1 MVSVAGFQSSAIQ
14 FDVGFVNYPTESKIE
29 DKAGYTSGRGYLVV
43 KKSLPWNVLVFSVRS
58 NQDILPSSTL
68 LCNYSHFS
76 LQKTKMADT
85 GLSCMCLC
93 VCVLFSQTTGPV
105 NLRFFCAHL
114 LLYAQGPFSLK
125 LPTQPAVHS
134 LLSCELAHLE
144 FTDSW

>member
-14 FDVGFVNYPTESKIE
+14 FDVVFVNYPTESKIE
-29 DKAGYTSGRGYLVV
+29 DKAGYTSGRGY
-43 KKSLPWNVLVFSVRS
+43 LVFSVRS